1 MRKINSWLSIRNEAG
16 DQERPAELMIYGAI
30 GKSYFADEKGVEAT
44 AFQEALKSIPANRKI
59 ECHVHSPGGNVWE
72 AFAIHGMIR
81 NRGNVTTI
89 CDGIAASAASVIFQA
104 GVTRVMPKLSMQMAH
119 NPSAL
124 CAGDADDMRATAEML
139 EAHADVLAQMYADRT
154 GLSAKECRAIMDKET
169 WMSGEECLERGFCDI
184 VTESNPVKNAFD
196 FSQFRRVPD
205 ALRVN
210 PETKCAAN
218 GGATKKEGMSK
229 EKILAMLKE
238 HGQEV
243 AADASD
249 EVILNALQSV
259 VKNRA
264 SSTPNSDPGE
274 VAKLTR
280 TVENITAQLENERK
294 TRITATVNAMVGE
307 CRLTAAEAPKAI
319 TRAIADESYL
329 DELRARPQALPGAA
343 PLNASVSVVA
353 DDVQNVFK
361 AIRSHIG
368 EGPGAVTNAAER
380 SISIGTIFRKERERI
395 LPVLNAATNT
405 VDSALKRVLIMQETV
420 RAFARRMLPIRAF
433 ATSFQNVPLQGTD
446 EVVVPYYPLQSAAS
460 SNFVEATGYVFDQA
474 TATSMKKITVN
485 KRKYQPLDYSSQE
498 FRRQPYLDV
507 VRLGNLNAEKLA
519 ADVFDDIWSVVT
531 LAAYG
536 AAVKTA
542 AAAAMTSDDIV
553 DIKGACTKANWPD
566 AGRSLILDSDTVTA
580 LMKDSAYKLA
590 SSIGGT
596 EVVREGRLP
605 RLSGFD
611 VYEVPNL
618 PTNGEKLQ
626 GAAVFMSAV
635 LAAFAPVE
643 PADGVRAS
651 LVAYEVATDP
661 ETGISMN
668 YRKWGDA
675 KLDRNFEVIECAYG
689 YVAGVAAA
697 LKRICTP

>member
-1 MRKINSWLSIRNEAG
+1 MRKINAWLSIRNEAG

-81 NRGNVTTI
+81 SRGNVTTI

-104 GVTRVMPKLSMQMAH
+104 GATRVMPKLSMQMAH

-124 CAGDADDMRATAEML
+124 CQGNAEDMRAMAETL
-139 EAHADVLAQMYADRT
+139 EAHADVLAKMYAERT
-154 GLSAKECRAIMDKET
+154 GLSVKECRAIMDKET
-169 WMSGEECLERGFCDI
+169 WMSGEECLARKFCDA
-184 VTESNPVKNAFD
+184 VTDSDPVKNAFD
-196 FSQFRRVPD
+196 FSQFRCVPD
-205 ALRVN
+205 ALRLT
-210 PETKCAAN
+210 PKPQCAAN

-229 EKILAMLKE
+229 EKVLAMLKE

-361 AIRSHIG
+361 AIRNHLGS
-368 EGPGAVTNAAER
+368 GPGSVTNAAER

-405 VDSALKRVLIMQETV
+405 VDSALKRVLILNETV

-433 ATSFQNVPLQGTD
+433 ATSFQNVPLAGTD
-446 EVVVPYYPLQSAAS
+446 EVVIPYYALQAAAS

-498 FRRQPYLDV
+498 FRRQPYLDT

-519 ADVFDDIWSVVT
+519 ADVFDDIWSAVT
-531 LAAYG
+531 LAAFG

-553 DIKGACTKANWPD
+553 DIKGACTKAYWPD
-566 AGRSLILDSDTVTA
+566 SGRSLILDSDTVTA

-626 GAAVFMSAV
+626 GAAVFMSAI

-675 KLDRNFEVIECAYG
+675 QLDRNFEVIECAYG

>member
-1 MRKINSWLSIRNEAG
+1 MGKINAWLSVKNEAG
-16 DQERPAELMIYGAI
+16 DPERPAELMVYGTI
-30 GKSYFADEKGVEAT
+30 GKSYFDDEKGVEAT
-44 AFQEALKSIPANRKI
+44 AFQDALKSIPANRKI
-59 ECHVHSPGGNVWE
+59 ECHIHSPGGNVWE

-81 NRGNVTTI
+81 SRGNVTTI

-104 GVTRVMPKLSMQMAH
+104 GSTRVMPKLSMQMAH
-119 NPSAL
+119 NPTAL
-124 CAGDADDMRATAEML
+124 CQGNAEDMRAAAEKL

-154 GLSAKECRAIMDKET
+154 GLSVKECRAIMDKET
-169 WMSGEECLERGFCDI
+169 WMSGEECLERGFCDS
-184 VTESNPVKNAFD
+184 VTDSDPVKNSFD
-196 FSQFRRVPD
+196 FSQFRCVPD
-205 ALRVN
+205 ALRLN
-210 PETKCAAN
+210 QETKCAAN
-218 GGATKKEGMSK
+218 VSATKKEGMSK
-229 EKILAMLKE
+229 EKILALLKE

-249 EVILNALQSV
+249 EVILNALQAA

-264 SSTPNSDPGE
+264 SGTPNSDPGE

-280 TVENITAQLENERK
+280 TVENITAQLEKERK

-319 TRAIADESYL
+319 ARAIADESYM

-343 PLNASVSVVA
+343 PLDASVSVVA

-361 AIRSHIG
+361 SIRSHLG
-368 EGPGAVTNAAER
+368 SGPGAVTNAAER
-380 SISIGTIFRKERERI
+380 SVAIGTIFRKERERI

-405 VDSALKRVLIMQETV
+405 VDSALKRVLILNETV

-446 EVVVPYYPLQSAAS
+446 EVVIPYYALQIAAS

-498 FRRQPYLDV
+498 FRRQPYLDT

-542 AAAAMTSDDIV
+542 AAAAMTSDDVV
-553 DIKGACTKANWPD
+553 DIAGACTKANWPTG
-566 AGRSLILDSDTVTA
+566 GRSLILDSDTVTA

-618 PTNGEKLQ
+618 PSNSEKLQ

-651 LVAYEVATDP
+651 LVAYEVATDA